1 MQEEF
6 KLLEDNVFSLVT
18 LYKTLENEK
27 NLLQKEIHSLAKKNA
42 ELEEKV
48 EQARLRIEKILASL
62 PGVDDVG

>member
-18 LYKTLENEK
+18 LCKTLQNEK
-27 NLLQKEIHSLAKKNA
+27 NLLQKEIYSLSRKNA

-48 EQARLRIEKILASL
+48 EEARVRIEKILASL
-62 PGVDDVG
+62 PGVDHV